1 MKFHKSQAGVA
12 MAMAGTLVL
21 AACGGS
27 DGESS
32 GDDDVLRICNF
43 ENPNS
48 AMGIAWDEAMRIFEE
63 ETGAK
68 VELEE
73 RSFEQIRSTASQVLN
88 SDQAPDVLEY
98 NKGNAT
104 AGSLSSQGLLRELED
119 RKSVV

>member
-1 MKFHKSQAGVA
+1 MKFHKLQAGVA

-32 GDDDVLRICNF
+32 GDDDVRRLSHY
-43 ENPNS
+43 ETADS
-48 AMGIAWDEAMRIFEE
+48 AMGVAWDEALRIFEE

-68 VELEE
+68 VEFED
-73 RSFEQIRSTASQVLN
+73 RSLEQIRSTASQVLN

-104 AGSLSSQGLLRELED
+104 AGLR
-119 RKSVV
+119 